1 MVLLRTDAVLIAGAQ
16 PPLGRRIACLR
27 LFPEAP
33 LRRSGVLFLVAPDK
47 PFHQQLIQP
56 RAQYNLGYCYAC
68 GIGMPEDMAQAAKW
82 YLKAAEQGSTLA
94 QYSLGVCY
102 ERGTGVPKDPVQ
114 AALWYR
120 EAANQGHAL
129 AQLNLGVCYENG
141 TGVSKDWTSAAEWYR
156 KAADQGNENAKT
168 ALRKMAKRSLFS

>member
-1 MVLLRTDAVLIAGAQ
+1 M
-16 PPLGRRIACLR
+16 
-27 LFPEAP
+27 
-33 LRRSGVLFLVAPDK
+33 
-47 PFHQQLIQP
+47 
-56 RAQYNLGYCYAC
+56 
-68 GIGMPEDMAQAAKW
+68 
-82 YLKAAEQGSTLA
+82 
-94 QYSLGVCY
+94 CY